1 MMVKKERKGY
11 LAGKIL
17 FKVRFV
23 FFFLPTCKCYILNI
37 TEPVLLANNTTQP
50 TKPEEIYYWTGTV
63 YGRVK
68 RKAYFLQ
75 CKQGLNEFCRQ
86 LLNLQQ
92 VQQ

>member
-23 FFFLPTCKCYILNI
+23 FFFLPTFKCYILNI

-50 TKPEEIYYWTGTV
+50 TKPEEIYY
-63 YGRVK
+63 
-68 RKAYFLQ
+68 
-75 CKQGLNEFCRQ
+75 
-86 LLNLQQ
+86 
-92 VQQ
+92 